1 MFTGIVE
8 EIGKIRELSKHRLSL
23 DAEVTRID
31 AKISQSISVNGVC
44 LTIIE
49 LTPEG
54 FIVDLSEE
62 TLERT
67 NMGLLGVGS
76 RVNLERPLRA
86 DDRLG
91 GHFVQGHIDVTGT
104 ITEVSGHDFDRTVQ
118 IEMPDSI
125 ARYVVE
131 KGFIA
136 IDGVSLT
143 VTEVWSTAFKIAVIP
158 YTWDNTVIQYAKVGD
173 KTNLEVDVLAKYV
186 ERLRQE

>member
-1 MFTGIVE
+1 VFTGIVE

>member
-158 YTWDNTVIQYAKVGD
+158 YTLQ
-173 KTNLEVDVLAKYV
+173 
-186 ERLRQE
+186 

>member
-8 EIGKIRELSKHRLSL
+8 EIGKVRELFQHRLSL
-23 DAEVTRID
+23 GAEVTRID

-44 LTIIE
+44 LTIVE

-67 NMGLLGVGS
+67 NLGSLEVGV

-91 GHFVQGHIDVTGT
+91 GHFVQGHIDATGT
-104 ITEVSGHDFDRTVQ
+104 VTELAGHAFGRTIQ

-143 VTEVWSTAFKIAVIP
+143 VTEAWSTAFKIAVIP
-158 YTWDNTVIQYAKVGD
+158 YTWDNTIIQYAKVGD

-186 ERLRQE
+186 ERLRLE